1 VTWLYG
7 TLLFVAVQ
15 RLGELVWAGRN
26 TGRLRR
32 QGAVEADAAGYPFL
46 VLLHAGWLAAMALFV
61 PAAAAPRWPLLAL
74 FGALQLF
81 RLWVVVSLGRFW
93 TTRILTLPGAPLVE
107 KGPYRW
113 LRHPNY
119 LVVAA
124 EIASL
129 PLAFGA
135 VAVAAAFSVLNLV
148 LIGRRIGIEERLL
161 MPRRRLGRRRRARP
175 RRPAAGPGSALP
187 RWRSAC
193 SWRSST
199 SRSSP
204 VRSPTSRPG
213 SASGSTG

>member
-161 MPRRRLGRRRRARP
+161 MPRRRL
-175 RRPAAGPGSALP
+175 
-187 RWRSAC
+187 
-193 SWRSST
+193 
-199 SRSSP
+199 
-204 VRSPTSRPG
+204 
-213 SASGSTG
+213 